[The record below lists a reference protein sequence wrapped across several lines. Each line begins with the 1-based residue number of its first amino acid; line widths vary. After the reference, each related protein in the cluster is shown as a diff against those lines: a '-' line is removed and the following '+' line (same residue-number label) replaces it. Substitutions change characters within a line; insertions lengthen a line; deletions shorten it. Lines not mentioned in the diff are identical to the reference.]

1 MLMVMYLMVNGKMI
15 KQMDLEFM
23 CIKMDLDMKDI
34 GEMIFNMVWVMRYG
48 VMDQSMLE
56 CIKMVKRVEMVG
68 INGLMDLIMK
78 VNGLIIK

>member
-68 INGLMDLIMK
+68 INGLMDLIMR
-78 VNGLIIK
+78 VNG